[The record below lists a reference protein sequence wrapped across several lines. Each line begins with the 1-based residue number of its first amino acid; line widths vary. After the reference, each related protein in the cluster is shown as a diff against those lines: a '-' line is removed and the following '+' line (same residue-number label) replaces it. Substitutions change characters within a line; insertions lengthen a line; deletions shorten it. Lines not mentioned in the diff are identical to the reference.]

1 MYVPRHFA
9 MSPEQARQVLADV
22 RLADLV
28 TVDPETLTP
37 VLTPVPFVY
46 DPTVGE
52 YGAFLGH
59 LARPNPQ
66 WSHTAHPALVVLR
79 GGDAYVTPEWY
90 PSFHAGKKSVPTWN
104 YEVVQ
109 ATGTLVTHVEPAW
122 IEAHVRALAARH
134 DPGYDLDVVDRTA
147 LDGMLRAIV
156 GVEVRIMAVEGKS
169 KLSQN
174 KSVDDIQGVAQG
186 LAGVGRDDLA
196 ERVLTVSVPYAQA
209 REAAVE
215 AARPAGRD

>member
-9 MSPEQARQVLADV
+9 MAPDQARQALTQV

-28 TVDPETLTP
+28 TVDPETLSP
-37 VLTPVPFVY
+37 VLTPVPFLY
-46 DPTVGE
+46 DPSVGE
-52 YGAFLGH
+52 YGSFLGH

-66 WSHTAHPALVVLR
+66 WSHTQHPALVVLR
-79 GGDAYVTPEWY
+79 GGDAYVAPDWY
-90 PSFHAGKKSVPTWN
+90 PSFRAGKGSVPTWN

-109 ATGTLVTHVEPAW
+109 ATGTLVPHTEPEW
-122 IEAHVRALAARH
+122 LEEHVRSLAARH
-134 DPGYDLDVVDRTA
+134 DPGYDLGAVDRAA

-156 GVEVRIMAVEGKS
+156 GVEVRITAVQGKS

-174 KSVDDIQGVAQG
+174 KSVDDIHGVADG
-186 LAGVGRDDLA
+186 LSGAGRDDLA
-196 ERVLTVSVPYAQA
+196 DRIRSVSVPYAAA

-215 AARPAGRD
+215 AARPARRG

>member
-1 MYVPRHFA
+1 MYVPRHFG
-9 MSPEQARQVLADV
+9 MSPQEARRVLADV
-22 RLADLV
+22 RLADLI

-46 DPTVGE
+46 DPSVGE

-66 WSHTAHPALVVLR
+66 WSHTAHPALVVMR
-79 GGDAYVTPEWY
+79 GGDAYVTPDWY
-90 PSFHAGKKSVPTWN
+90 PSFHAGKKTVPTWN

-109 ATGTLVTHVEPAW
+109 ATGALVTHAEPEW
-122 IEAHVRALAARH
+122 LESHVRALAAHH
-134 DPGYDLDVVDRTA
+134 DPAYDLDVVDRTSI
-147 LDGMLRAIV
+147 DGMLRAIV
-156 GVEVRIMAVEGKS
+156 GVEVRISSVEGKS

-174 KSVDDIQGVAQG
+174 KSVDDIHGVAEELSG
-186 LAGVGRDDLA
+186 NGRDDLA
-196 ERVLTVSVPYAQA
+196 ERMRSVSVPYAQA

-215 AARPAGRD
+215 AARHTARD